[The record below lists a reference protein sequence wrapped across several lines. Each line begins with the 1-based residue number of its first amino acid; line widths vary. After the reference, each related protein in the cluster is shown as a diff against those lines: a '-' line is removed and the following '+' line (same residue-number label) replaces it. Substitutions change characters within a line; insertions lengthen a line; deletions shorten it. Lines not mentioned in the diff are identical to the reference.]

1 VKANIGFYMT
11 GESAVNIIDIV
22 EEKNRVEE

>member
-11 GESAVNIIDIV
+11 NKSTVNIIDIV
-22 EEKNRVEE
+22 EEKNRGGE